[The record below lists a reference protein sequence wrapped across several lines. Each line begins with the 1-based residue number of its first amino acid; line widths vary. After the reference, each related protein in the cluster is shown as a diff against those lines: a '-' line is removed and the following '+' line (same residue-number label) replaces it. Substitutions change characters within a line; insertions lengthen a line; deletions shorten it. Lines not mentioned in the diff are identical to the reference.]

1 MTNTADS
8 FSFHISLPCEDV
20 IKTKDFYVKELG
32 FNLGRE
38 AHNWV
43 DVNFFGNQITFAQ
56 SNSGTIATQHYS
68 LDNKRLPIFHIGV
81 ILDRPNWKFLHE
93 KFRLKR
99 FFEIEP
105 SVFLTDKVGEH
116 DSFFIIDPNGYY
128 IEFKTFNNLKEIF
141 QK

>member
-1 MTNTADS
+1 MTKTTDPHG
-8 FSFHISLPCEDV
+8 FHISLPCENV
-20 IKTKDFYVKELG
+20 MTTKNFYEKDLG
-32 FNLGRE
+32 FNIGRE

-43 DVNFFGNQITFAQ
+43 DINFFGNQITFAQ
-56 SNSGTIATQHYS
+56 SNAGTISTQHYS

-81 ILDRPNWKFLHE
+81 ILERQDWNFLHE

-105 SVFLTDKVGEH
+105 SAFLSNEVGEH

-141 QK
+141 HK

>member
-1 MTNTADS
+1 MTNTAAS

-56 SNSGTIATQHYS
+56 SNNGTIGTQHYS
-68 LDNKRLPIFHIGV
+68 LDNKHLPIFHIGV
-81 ILDRPNWKFLHE
+81 ILDRPNWKFFHE

-105 SVFLTDKVGEH
+105 SVFLTDKVCEH